1 VIAGK
6 PGGVVDAIREHAI
19 LEAAEV
25 GPEAVVRGSGPGS
38 LPIELHVVTP
48 KEAPAAI
55 FALTGSAEFLEAFA
69 RRASKKKLTLEGTA
83 ILRDGKSLQPPD
95 ERAVFAAASVGYIA
109 PELREAGDTLT
120 AKRRQA
126 LVDVSHLRGTFHMH
140 TTYSDGRATLREML
154 DAARVR
160 GLSYAGIS
168 DHSKAAAYAGG
179 LTEERLN
186 EQQADIER
194 ERASSKELTIFRGT
208 EADILQDGS
217 IDYGHKTLE
226 RFDFVVASVHSRFK
240 LDRDAMT
247 ERIVRALTDPF
258 VTFLG
263 HMTGRL
269 LLSRPG
275 YDLDFDRIFETAAK
289 HGVIIEINGSPQRL
303 DIDWRLIPRAA
314 SLGVL
319 FAINPDAHSTRE
331 MGYLDNG
338 TWVARK
344 GGLAPEQIFN
354 TRPVGE
360 VADYLRARRKR
371 AIAAS

>member
-1 VIAGK
+1 
-6 PGGVVDAIREHAI
+6 
-19 LEAAEV
+19 
-25 GPEAVVRGSGPGS
+25 
-38 LPIELHVVTP
+38 
-48 KEAPAAI
+48 
-55 FALTGSAEFLEAFA
+55 
-69 RRASKKKLTLEGTA
+69 
-83 ILRDGKSLQPPD
+83 
-95 ERAVFAAASVGYIA
+95 
-109 PELREAGDTLT
+109 
-120 AKRRQA
+120 
-126 LVDVSHLRGTFHMH
+126 
-140 TTYSDGRATLREML
+140 ML
-154 DAARVR
+154 DAARER

-186 EQQADIER
+186 EQHADIER
-194 ERASSKELTIFRGT
+194 ERAVSKGLTIFRGT
-208 EADILQDGS
+208 EADILQDGA
-217 IDYGHKTLE
+217 IDYGPATLA
-226 RFDFVVASVHSRFK
+226 RFDFVVASVHSRFR

-344 GGLAPEQIFN
+344 GGLAPGQIFN
-354 TRPVGE
+354 TRSAEE
-360 VADYLRARRKR
+360 VADYLRARRER